1 MNIDI
6 NTVKSVYS
14 GKDGKCCC
22 GCAGTHW
29 KNTDDNMRN
38 VKRIIKKIENATE
51 LDNGG
56 WTCDYQGMFDDVTGE
71 RIQIANVVE
80 ATV

>member
-1 MNIDI
+1 MLNIDI

-38 VKRIIKKIENATE
+38 VKRIVKKIENATE

-56 WTCDYQGMFDDVTGE
+56 SYIAAVEGSRLYIVYFD
-71 RIQIANVVE
+71 
-80 ATV
+80 

>member
-1 MNIDI
+1 MLNIDI

-38 VKRIIKKIENATE
+38 VMRIIKKIENATE

-56 WTCDYQGMFDDVTGE
+56 SY
-71 RIQIANVVE
+71 I
-80 ATV
+80 ATVEGSRLYIVYFH